1 VVKEVTWTRLIYLGR
16 RGDVTAWRAEE
27 ENGGV
32 VLFLS
37 PVSDLEHLVVG
48 LRMQGRVVGADSERH
63 AEVRRLLVTSG
74 LSLYLGLFKARYGP
88 DSLTRVSGIFHLRV
102 KESEER

>member
-1 VVKEVTWTRLIYLGR
+1 VVKEITWSRLIYLGR

-27 ENGGV
+27 EDGGV

-48 LRMQGRVVGADSERH
+48 LRVQGKVVGADPQRH
-63 AEVRRLLVTSG
+63 AEVRRLLVISG
-74 LSLYLGLFKARYGP
+74 LAPCVGPFKARYGP
-88 DSLTRVSGIFHLRV
+88 DSLTRVSGIFHRPF
-102 KESEER
+102 KENQE